1 MRELCGR
8 SRFARTVDTNQ
19 KNHFGPIR
27 QRTKLRVGDGKR
39 LLDVGTRDLDNIS
52 GRDPAL
58 TPLQFFNDPKRHRHA
73 EVRLDQSFFQ
83 FIPIDISATESLD
96 QVLEKSDCHRFRIL
110 EKPNRVAESGAR
122 RAGSPSRLH
131 PGLAAWFSTGGSDI
145 RPYRVPTE
153 LYASLSCCKQSSE
166 DGLGPVSPDPIPR

>member
-58 TPLQFFNDPKRHRHA
+58 TALQFFNDPKRHRHA

-83 FIPIDISATESLD
+83 FIPIDISAAESLD

-110 EKPNRVAESGAR
+110 EKPNGLQNPVLVEPDLRAGCIQGWQLGSRRAAR
-122 RAGSPSRLH
+122 RSAPTVSLQSYMLACPVASSPQR
-131 PGLAAWFSTGGSDI
+131 T
-145 RPYRVPTE
+145 V
-153 LYASLSCCKQSSE
+153 
-166 DGLGPVSPDPIPR
+166 